1 MSNDVL
7 TPRRLNFFFIL
18 LHPVKTLALIRE
30 CIAARERIASQ
41 QNEIKKLRND
51 IAGEK
56 EMNNRLVAERSDLQ
70 RRLDETFVT
79 VEQLTA
85 QILGQ
90 RKELDR
96 LSDTDQRLGNFL
108 DQLSKVEDM
117 KRRYEQ
123 RIKNLQAR
131 IENLIAENNLR
142 MPGELDEP
150 PTIDLSDTHRTKED
164 DDDSDWLRHI

>member
-1 MSNDVL
+1 MSNDAF

-18 LHPVKTLALIRE
+18 LHPVKTRALIRE
-30 CIAARERIASQ
+30 CLAGRERIIAQ
-41 QNEIKKLRND
+41 QNEIKELRND

-70 RRLDETFVT
+70 RRLDETLMT

-85 QILGQ
+85 QMLRS

-96 LSDTDQRLGNFL
+96 LSDTDRRLGDFL
-108 DQLSKVEDM
+108 DELSKVEDM

-150 PTIDLSDTHRTKED
+150 PTINLSDTRPAKET